1 MYKTIQ
7 RICANV
13 DAHPEVPF
21 RAFLDRV
28 HFRVRCFPA
37 FFRESGASMIVAST
51 IVPPSP
57 ACLLPSILLHLVEEG
72 FCRPWVC
79 RSFRNLHGCG
89 VRYLG
94 PLGKVQPQEGLHGV
108 AVVYG
113 ILYPFIGDGTIP
125 AASAYAASPLSLRGP
140 AALSIREK
148 GAHQF
153 HHSIFHGKTASIFVK
168 KTSRLVTFRLLPY
181 SKSVKL
187 ICFSISFTSL
197 PYFTA
202 ISQK

>member
-28 HFRVRCFPA
+28 HFRVPLLSGIFPRIRRLNDRRINDCAPLHLLA
-37 FFRESGASMIVAST
+37 F
-51 IVPPSP
+51 
-57 ACLLPSILLHLVEEG
+57 CLQYLLHLVEEG
-72 FCRPWVC
+72 LLQTMGMQKLPEFAQ
-79 RSFRNLHGCG
+79 GCG

-94 PLGKVQPQEGLHGV
+94 SLGKVQPQEGLHGV

-113 ILYPFIGDGTIP
+113 ILYPFIGELEPYLQHQHTQHHL
-125 AASAYAASPLSLRGP
+125 YLLRGP

-153 HHSIFHGKTASIFVK
+153 HPF
-168 KTSRLVTFRLLPY
+168 LPWQDGIH
-181 SKSVKL
+181 L
-187 ICFSISFTSL
+187 R
-197 PYFTA
+197 
-202 ISQK
+202 

>member
-1 MYKTIQ
+1 MGMQKL
-7 RICANV
+7 
-13 DAHPEVPF
+13 PEF
-21 RAFLDRV
+21 AQ
-28 HFRVRCFPA
+28 
-37 FFRESGASMIVAST
+37 
-51 IVPPSP
+51 
-57 ACLLPSILLHLVEEG
+57 
-72 FCRPWVC
+72 
-79 RSFRNLHGCG
+79 GCG

-94 PLGKVQPQEGLHGV
+94 SLGKVQPQEGLHGV

-113 ILYPFIGDGTIP
+113 ILYPFIGELEPYLQHQHTQHHL
-125 AASAYAASPLSLRGP
+125 YLLRGP

-148 GAHQF
+148 GRTNST
-153 HHSIFHGKTASIFVK
+153 HSFHGKTASIFVK

-202 ISQK
+202 ISQKIKSVFTPSDSVLQQKTGKSRKSDIRWLPLDGIQSCRNAIK